1 MLEEPARLITRHR
14 SRQKKCFNC
23 SALTAAFSFAPERAT
38 DNASIHTEFC
48 INL

>member
-1 MLEEPARLITRHR
+1 MLEDPARLITRHR
-14 SRQKKCFNC
+14 SRHKKCFNC
-23 SALTAAFSFAPERAT
+23 SALIAASLLAPARAT